1 MTQQT
6 YMKKKKSLSTDQHKL
21 KIVCDELCD
30 NIEVLFQSLGIEDYK
45 MSPKMITSNCPI
57 HMGDNPSALNL
68 YHTGDNYRGNWK
80 CRTHNCE
87 QIFKPSIIGF
97 IRGIISKEKYKWN
110 KDGDTMCSF
119 QEAVD
124 FCLDF
129 LKKDIHDFKV
139 SNKDKDKITF
149 TNIVNCIQ
157 NKENKTA
164 SGISRPQVKKTLEYP
179 CKYFLDRGFDSNIL
193 DKYDVGICNKPE
205 KPMFNRAVVP
215 IYDDEYK
222 FLVGCTGRSV
232 FEKCEKCNSYHDPS
246 NQCPSNEE
254 SWKFCKWKH
263 NMDFKSQN
271 YLYNYWFAKKY
282 IKEQRY
288 AIIVESPG
296 NVWRLE
302 EAGIKNSVAIF
313 GSSLSNNQKMIL
325 DISGAMSLVLIMD
338 QDDAGKKAAKQI
350 ADKCNRTY
358 NIHNIDI
365 DYPDIASMTK
375 QQIELEL
382 IPKLEK
388 LSV

>member
-1 MTQQT
+1 MTQQM
-6 YMKKKKSLSTDQHKL
+6 YKKKKFPSNDQNKL

-30 NIEVLFQSLGIEDYK
+30 NIEVLFQSLGIDDYK
-45 MSPKMITSNCPI
+45 LSPKMITSSCPI
-57 HMGDNPSALNL
+57 HAGDNPSALNL
-68 YHTGDNYRGNWK
+68 YHIGDNYRGNWK

-97 IRGIISKEKYKWN
+97 VRGIISKEKYNWN
-110 KDGDTMCSF
+110 KEGDTMCSF

-124 FCLDF
+124 FCLNF

-139 SNKDKDKITF
+139 SNKDKDKIAF
-149 TNIVNCIQ
+149 TNMVSYIQ
-157 NKENKTA
+157 NKEAKPV
-164 SGISRPQVKKTLEYP
+164 SGITRYQVKKTLEYP
-179 CKYFLDRGFDSNIL
+179 CKYFLDRGFNTDIL
-193 DKYDVGICNKPE
+193 DRYDVGICNKPE

-215 IYDDEYK
+215 IYDNEYK
-222 FLVGCTGRSV
+222 FLVGCTGRSI
-232 FEKCEKCNSYHDPS
+232 FEKCTKCNSYHNPAH
-246 NQCPSNEE
+246 QCPGGDET
-254 SWKFCKWKH
+254 WKYSKWKH

-271 YLYNYWFAKKY
+271 YLYNYWFAKDHIQK
-282 IKEQRY
+282 QRY
-288 AIIVESPG
+288 AIVVESPG

-350 ADKCNRTY
+350 AEKCNRTY

-365 DYPDIASMTK
+365 SYPDVASMTTE
-375 QQIELEL
+375 QIKLEL